1 MKKLQS
7 ILMIAAIGG
16 LLSACN
22 SGGIRRNP
30 GKAYAMDMTYSRA
43 YDAYSV
49 NPVFADSM
57 SSRLPVP
64 GTIARGHALPVTLQ
78 EGDTNAYKAMTTNVR
93 FNEDELQE
101 GARLFNIYC
110 GICHGGKMDGQGPLY
125 TSGKFAAMPAN
136 LSTGANVNMPIG
148 QIYAAIK
155 YGKGAMGSYASQL
168 DEHQRWLVIAYIKQI
183 QSQNGGQPFTMG
195 LENDAT
201 AAPAAPADTAKG
213 NTAGA
218 AENAPATA
226 GNSAP
231 TAK

>member
-7 ILMIAAIGG
+7 ILLIAALGG
-16 LLSACN
+16 TMAACN
-22 SGGIRRNP
+22 SGDIRRNP

-64 GTIARGHALPVTLQ
+64 GTVARDHALPNYLQ
-78 EGDTNAYKAMTTNVR
+78 EGDTNAYKAMTSNVH

-101 GARLFNIYC
+101 GARLYNIYC
-110 GICHGGKMDGQGPLY
+110 GVCHGAKIDGNGPLY
-125 TSGKFAAMPAN
+125 ASGKFAAMPAN
-136 LSTGANVNMPIG
+136 LSGGANVNMSVG

-155 YGKGAMGSYASQL
+155 FGKGAMGSYASQL

-183 QSQNGGQPFTMG
+183 QSQNGGAPFTMG
-195 LENDAT
+195 TGDAEA
-201 AAPAAPADTAKG
+201 AAPAATADTAKSKG
-213 NTAGA
+213 ESA
-218 AENAPATA
+218 NAATA
-226 GNSAP
+226 QTTN
-231 TAK
+231 

>member
-7 ILMIAAIGG
+7 ILLIAAMGG
-16 LLSACN
+16 MLAACN
-22 SGGIRRNP
+22 SGDVRRNP

-64 GTIARGHALPVTLQ
+64 GTIARGHALPVYLQ
-78 EGDTNAYKAMTTNVR
+78 EGDTNAYKAMTTSLR

-101 GARLFNIYC
+101 GARLYNIYC
-110 GICHGGKMDGQGPLY
+110 GVCHGAKIDGQGPLY

-136 LSTGANVNMPIG
+136 LSGGANVNMSVG

-155 YGKGAMGSYASQL
+155 FGKGAMGSYASQL
-168 DEHQRWLVIAYIKQI
+168 DEHQRWLVIAYIKQV
-183 QSQNGGQPFTMG
+183 QSQNGGAPFTMG
-195 LENDAT
+195 LDSTTTGGGSAT
-201 AAPAAPADTAKG
+201 EQPAPAAEAPSAS
-213 NTAGA
+213 NNN
-218 AENAPATA
+218 NAPAA
-226 GNSAP
+226 Q
-231 TAK
+231 